1 MINSNKLIPR
11 RSSGNSLNLTATS
24 DLNVVRG
31 TVVKIDNIL
40 KERLVLSKVREG
52 IIRQQEE
59 RRIRSR
65 RETLLERDD
74 VKNNYSV
81 DDEDK
86 IKKPKSGLGGLL
98 GSVFKGIL
106 GSLGSVAFGL
116 TPSLLGVGLLVRKL
130 TNPFLAITGVA
141 FATLNVVVSKSG
153 SQFKEIERK
162 VNKSDISESK
172 ILGGAQ
178 SVVDALL
185 QATAIFVGGTLAG
198 RGVRRAIGGRTFSA
212 RELIAQKELSRRNA
226 RRATLREQ
234 FEIRK
239 ARIDAIDPKL
249 TPEKQERI
257 FRKIVKKTT
266 TDADRI
272 NRFEN
277 AEADQLI
284 REAELDKRALAE
296 LDRTGGRGVRRGG
309 RALTGGS
316 GIYKID
322 EFTDPTEFEE
332 ILQKYK
338 RDSKKRR
345 STSILKPRGRPRS
358 TARPP
363 KIREEFLDLLRTQQE
378 TREVK
383 AAAKTKRLKIENVL
397 DQFEDVDFDDPEFL
411 KLDAEMKA
419 GRGPKPPRL
428 KSSPAMRRGMMG
440 QQLGLSRMLD
450 RGMLRVGGRKLAK
463 SAFGKGAKSII
474 RSSVSG
480 IPLIGDLIALL
491 LDVFVFGEPVGRA
504 AFMAVGSIIG
514 GIIGGVAGLVAGP
527 VGALIGGLVGS
538 VGGDLLGAAFYD
550 LIFRRGG
557 VDVGSRFGN
566 AITRGGIKAGISGAL
581 KAGGFANYGKYL
593 LGEAGTEF
601 VLDADSTAAI
611 EDKYPG
617 FLMALNKSDGAG
629 AIDLIREY
637 ASYETEGRVDFIP
650 IPIPSVTNS
659 DPQVIVINSQPK
671 DKRLYSQHY
680 RRG

>member
-1 MINSNKLIPR
+1 MINSSKLIPR

-178 SVVDALL
+178 SVVDALI
-185 QATAIFVGGTLAG
+185 QAAFILGGGTLAG
-198 RGVRRAIGGRTFSA
+198 RGIRRAVGGQRFTAKQVEAQRKAADLKAKQDIFAA
-212 RELIAQKELSRRNA
+212 RE
-226 RRATLREQ
+226 
-234 FEIRK
+234 
-239 ARIDAIDPKL
+239 ARIRQIDV
-249 TPEKQERI
+249 T
-257 FRKIVKKTT
+257 
-266 TDADRI
+266 
-272 NRFEN
+272 
-277 AEADQLI
+277 EADLRI
-284 REAELDKRALAE
+284 KEAEMDIDTLEE
-296 LDRTGGRGVRRGG
+296 LDRTGGEGVNRFRKRRKSAPGVYVPTSVTPRGKKIIKRLGG
-309 RALTGGS
+309 EDSLAVNLSSFKFDPNLSLEENEIRLSKFKANLLGRKRLQVASSLIDDVDDIDVVTALQTRVARAKQNRLLEPLLDEFDEQFP
-316 GIYKID
+316 IDID
-322 EFTDPTEFEE
+322 EEEFSQ
-332 ILQKYK
+332 LQKELGDPDIVQPD
-338 RDSKKRR
+338 R
-345 STSILKPRGRPRS
+345 
-358 TARPP
+358 
-363 KIREEFLDLLRTQQE
+363 
-378 TREVK
+378 
-383 AAAKTKRLKIENVL
+383 AK
-397 DQFEDVDFDDPEFL
+397 
-411 KLDAEMKA
+411 
-419 GRGPKPPRL
+419 RL

-440 QQLGLSRMLD
+440 RQLSFDRILD
-450 RGMLRVGGRKLAK
+450 RGMLRVGGKKLAK

-566 AITRGGIKAGISGAL
+566 AITRGGIKAGVSGAL
-581 KAGGFANYGKYL
+581 EAGGFANYGKYL